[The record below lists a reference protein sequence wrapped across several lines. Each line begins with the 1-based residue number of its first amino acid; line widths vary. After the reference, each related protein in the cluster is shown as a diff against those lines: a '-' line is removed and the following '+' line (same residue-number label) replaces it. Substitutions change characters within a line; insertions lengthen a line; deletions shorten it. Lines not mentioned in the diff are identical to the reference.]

1 MSEPK
6 VTRFLCVHGHFY
18 QPPRENPWLE
28 IVEQQ
33 DAAYPFHD
41 WNERITAECYTPN
54 SRARVLD
61 EQGRITWL
69 LNNYGRISFNVG
81 PTLLGWM
88 HERAPETYAAIIE
101 ADRKSMQRFGG
112 HGSAMAQVHSHT
124 ILPLA
129 NDRDRRTEIRWAIID
144 FRHHFGRDP
153 EGMWLPETAV
163 DVPTLDLLAEHG
175 IAFTVLSPYQ
185 AARIRRIGEQ
195 TWHPAGH
202 GHVDPRMPYL
212 VRLPSGRSITVF
224 FYDGEIARGVA
235 FEGLLSSS
243 ERFAGRLL
251 AGFDDRPGPQLVHVA
266 TDGESYGHHHRHG
279 EMGLAATLLR
289 LDQREDV
296 RLTNYAQFL
305 ELQPPTHEVEVVP
318 NSSWSCAHGVERWRA
333 DCGCGAEAG
342 GHQRWR
348 APLREALDWLRDE
361 LAPHYA
367 QQASSLLVDPW
378 AARDDYHHVV
388 LDREGRLEGFLDEH
402 ARGQLDDAERSRV
415 LQLLELQRHALLMF
429 TSCGWFFEEISRL
442 EPVQVLRY
450 AARALQLAGDL
461 GAGGDL
467 EEQFLRHLAVAP
479 SNDPR
484 FGDARAVWEHR
495 VVPEVVTLEQV
506 AVHVA
511 ISGLTWPYERTER
524 IGAFEVVHD
533 DHHGHVAGR
542 AKASVGRL
550 TIRSVVTHVE
560 ARTEFA
566 ALHLGDHN
574 FTCGVR
580 PCGDED
586 AYEQLCDEVQ
596 RWFDTADFLEVTRI
610 IDEHFPGRT
619 HSLRSLFRDEQ
630 RRVLGAVLAD
640 SLEET
645 EEAYRA
651 IHRARA
657 PLMRYLADLGVHIP
671 RALRR
676 AAEVVLNADLDRE
689 LSRQGVEAETVQ
701 HLLDRAARFEVE
713 LDREGLSHTLS
724 STIERMT
731 RATAGFLAANDEDF
745 DEFSTEHEGTL
756 RRIHELIDVVGR
768 VPFVVDLSPAQDL
781 LWRTLQRHQAEL
793 RARADAGDATA
804 QRWCS
809 EMATMADALGVAAT
823 ELTRPGHKDTV
834 EAAPPRDG

>member
-1 MSEPK
+1 MSEPQ
-6 VTRFLCVHGHFY
+6 VTRFVCVHGHFY

-41 WNERITAECYTPN
+41 WNERITAECYAPN
-54 SRARVLD
+54 TRARVLD
-61 EQGRITWL
+61 AQGRITWL
-69 LNNYGRISFNVG
+69 LNNYARISFNVG

-88 HERAPETYAAIIE
+88 HQRAPDTYAAIIE
-101 ADRKSMQRFGG
+101 ADRASMERFGG

-129 NDRDRRTEIRWAIID
+129 DDRDRRTEIRWGIID
-144 FRHHFGRDP
+144 FRHHFGREP

-163 DVPTLDLLAEHG
+163 DLPTLDLLAEQG

-185 AARIRRIGEQ
+185 AARIRRIGEEA
-195 TWHPAGH
+195 WHPAGH

-212 VRLPSGRSITVF
+212 VRLPSGRSISVF

-243 ERFAGRLL
+243 ERFAHRLL
-251 AGFDDRPGPQLVHVA
+251 EGFDDRAEPQLVHVA
-266 TDGESYGHHHRHG
+266 TDGESYGHHHRYG

-289 LDQREDV
+289 LEEREDV

-318 NSSWSCAHGVERWRA
+318 MSSWSCAHGVERWRA

-342 GHQRWR
+342 GRQRWR

-361 LAPHYA
+361 LAPHYE
-367 QQASSLLVDPW
+367 QQASELLRDPW

-388 LDREGRLEGFLDEH
+388 LDRQGRLDAFLAEH
-402 ARGQLDDAERSRV
+402 ARGELDAADRTRA

-461 GAGGDL
+461 GAPADL
-467 EEQFLRHLAVAP
+467 EARFVRHLATAP

-484 FGDARAVWEHR
+484 FGDARAVWQHR
-495 VVPEVVTLEQV
+495 VAPEVVTLDQV
-506 AVHVA
+506 AVHIA
-511 ISGLTWPYERTER
+511 ISGLTWPYGTTER
-524 IGAFEVVHD
+524 IGAFEVVHE
-533 DHHGHVAGR
+533 DHHEHVAGR

-580 PCGDED
+580 PWGDEA
-586 AYEQLCDEVQ
+586 AYELLGDEIQ
-596 RWFDTADFLEVTRI
+596 RWFDTADFLEVTRT

-630 RRVLGAVLAD
+630 RRVLDAVLAD
-640 SLEET
+640 SLAET

-651 IHRARA
+651 IHRDQA
-657 PLMRYLADLGVHIP
+657 PLMRYLAELGVRIP
-671 RALRR
+671 RALGR

-689 LSRQGVEAETVQ
+689 LSRQAADAGTVQ
-701 HLLDRAARFEVE
+701 QLLDEAARFEVE

-724 STIERMT
+724 ATIERMT
-731 RATAGFLAANDEDF
+731 RTTAGFLASDEDF
-745 DEFSTEHEGTL
+745 DEFSPDHEGTL
-756 RRIHELIDVVGR
+756 RRIRELIAIVER
-768 VPFVVDLSPAQDL
+768 VPFEVDLAPAQDL
-781 LWRTLQRHQAEL
+781 LWRTLQRHQVEL

-804 QRWCS
+804 GRWCT
-809 EMATMADALGVAAT
+809 ELATMADALGIAAT
-823 ELTRPGHKDTV
+823 ELTRPGHTDTV
-834 EAAPPRDG
+834 GGAPPPDG